1 VVSSSPWGD
10 GRLGVDSKEY
20 RAKARELRETAR
32 TTNDPTAHGDLLVMA
47 ARYDWLAVRAEDQE
61 RGAKKP

>member
-1 VVSSSPWGD
+1 
-10 GRLGVDSKEY
+10 VDSKEY

-32 TTNDPTAHGDLLVMA
+32 TTNDPTMHGDLLMMA

-61 RGAKKP
+61 RGVKKP